1 MYVTE
6 CMVRDVEKGGA
17 GAAGG
22 WMEGP
27 GVQLEVVLVRRGE
40 WMAAGGEG
48 GAVTHCRRACVGA
61 VEM

>member
-1 MYVTE
+1 
-6 CMVRDVEKGGA
+6 MVRDVEKGGA

-27 GVQLEVVLVRRGE
+27 GVQQEVVLVRRGGRK
-40 WMAAGGEG
+40 AGGGEG
-48 GAVTHCRRACVGA
+48 GAVTDCRRACVGA